1 MNDYDHDMAYVAREA
16 RILLG
21 IITKLSESNF
31 DTRLATVAPGMSRQ
45 QVGMLHMLHMHPHTI
60 SELSR
65 KLLVDP
71 STLVP
76 VADALERKGYLERG
90 TDPNDRRRTPLLLT
104 EEGLAL
110 LGRIPFADDN
120 DVVVR
125 SLRELGEDHTRQLL
139 ALLREMMRHMPDGEQ
154 ILSEVGVRLQH
165 FRQCQIARQ
174 QGVEPAADPVIEPVI
189 EPAIDPISDELI

>member
-1 MNDYDHDMAYVAREA
+1 MNEPDIAHVAREA

-21 IITKLSESNF
+21 IISKLSEHNLES
-31 DTRLATVAPGMSRQ
+31 RIAAVEPGMSRQ

-76 VADALERKGYLERG
+76 VVDALERKGYVERG
-90 TDPNDRRRTPLLLT
+90 KDPTDRRRTPLLLT
-104 EEGLAL
+104 EDGAAL
-110 LGRIPFADDN
+110 LGRIPHTDEN

-125 SLRELGEDHTRQLL
+125 SLRDLGEDHTRQLL
-139 ALLREMMRHMPDGEQ
+139 MLLREMMRRMPNGEE
-154 ILSEVGVRLQH
+154 ILNEVSMRLQH
-165 FRQCQIARQ
+165 FRECQLAREQ
-174 QGVEPAADPVIEPVI
+174 TVNAT
-189 EPAIDPISDELI
+189 SDEWIEQNQVADESP